1 MIDTVSFTPEVL
13 TAPLWAFLWVYLSLK
28 YPTCNCRIAGVPSL
42 ASVKDFY
49 FPKTAMDH
57 TALYI
62 LPIFFLI
69 HNIMPHK
76 NALRHMGTVTAP
88 PSFTYTPCT
97 CFSCFHCVVPIAVF
111 VTFSV
116 YFSLQQG
123 MPSLHWPKE
132 KDTDQLY
139 DFSKSRWDRGTRPQP
154 FPGMILRHRDS
165 WALTMCWTPR
175 LSAPPVQLNQIQ
187 PQPKPRAWE
196 LH

>member
-1 MIDTVSFTPEVL
+1 M
-13 TAPLWAFLWVYLSLK
+13 
-28 YPTCNCRIAGVPSL
+28 

-132 KDTDQLY
+132 KDTDRLY
-139 DFSKSRWDRGTRPQP
+139 DFPKAGETVAQDLSP
-154 FPGMILRHRDS
+154 FQG
-165 WALTMCWTPR
+165 
-175 LSAPPVQLNQIQ
+175 
-187 PQPKPRAWE
+187 
-196 LH
+196 

>member
-97 CFSCFHCVVPIAVF
+97 CFSCLHCVVPIAVF

-123 MPSLHWPKE
+123 MPSLRWPKE
-132 KDTDQLY
+132 KDTDRLY
-139 DFSKSRWDRGTRPQP
+139 DFPKAGETVAQDLSPFQGWFSGTET
-154 FPGMILRHRDS
+154 LE
-165 WALTMCWTPR
+165 
-175 LSAPPVQLNQIQ
+175 LSQSAG
-187 PQPKPRAWE
+187 
-196 LH
+196 H